1 MHSNAIILCGLDEA
15 GRGPLAGPIVACG
28 VILHSSFTQLEKLSG
43 IKIRDGKLLS
53 SIQREKVFR
62 ILTPSLTTIYPA
74 SISVSGI
81 NRYGIGWANKEL
93 FRRLIRKIPANRFVI
108 DGNLHISVRNSA
120 KYIQSIVDAD
130 ATIPEVILAGI
141 CAKVIRDR
149 MMQRL
154 SLRYPLYGW
163 NRNAGYGTTLHLEA
177 ITKNGI
183 TPLHRTLF
191 VRTALSTKSSGKT
204 INRQYHKNGFPGCPK

>member
-141 CAKVIRDR
+141 CAKVIRDT
-149 MMQRL
+149 MMD
-154 SLRYPLYGW
+154 RYHKQFPQYHW
-163 NRNAGYGTTLHLEA
+163 NTNAGYGTKAHIEA
-177 ITKNGI
+177 IKKNGV
-183 TPLHRTLF
+183 TPLHRTVF
-191 VRTALSTKSSGKT
+191 VTTALHQKNNPSGNKV
-204 INRQYHKNGFPGCPK
+204 ILFK